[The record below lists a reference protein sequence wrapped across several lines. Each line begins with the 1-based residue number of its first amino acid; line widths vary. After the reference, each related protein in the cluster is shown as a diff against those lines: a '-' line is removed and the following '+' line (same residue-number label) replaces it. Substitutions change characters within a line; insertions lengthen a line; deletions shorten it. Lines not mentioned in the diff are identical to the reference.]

1 MKLTF
6 PKTISKHAGS
16 VYKPATILKG
26 KPKGCSGC
34 RKKK

>member
-6 PKTISKHAGS
+6 PKTTSNPAGS

-26 KPKGCSGC
+26 KPKGCSSCG
-34 RKKK
+34 KKK